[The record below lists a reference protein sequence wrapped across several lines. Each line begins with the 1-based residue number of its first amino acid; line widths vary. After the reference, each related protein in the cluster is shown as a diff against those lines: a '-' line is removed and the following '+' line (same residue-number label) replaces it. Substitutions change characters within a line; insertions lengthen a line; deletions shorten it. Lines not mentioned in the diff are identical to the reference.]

1 MGFTMKGLEVINIDY
16 GDNDATSA
24 KAIDAYLES
33 TQTYRDWLGLS
44 AIGHKC
50 PRYMWYQ
57 ARGMQNQTEPKQA
70 RLLRTFAFGNAIEDL
85 LALWLKGAGF
95 ELTCQQWKVKFTRG
109 DSVLQGSIDGK
120 ISGLLE
126 APATTH
132 LWECKSMKN
141 ASFNKLLKSGY
152 EAYDEKYRTQI
163 HCYAHGLGLSRIY
176 VTVLNKDTSQIYTE
190 RIRTDAEFAES
201 QLNRAFDIVELKH
214 PPDGSCPNSSW
225 YEAKWCDYR
234 EFCFGGR
241 RAVVQKKK
249 GDVPW

>member
-1 MGFTMKGLEVINIDY
+1 MINIDY
-16 GDNDATSA
+16 GDNYATSA
-24 KAIDAYLES
+24 KALDAYLES

-50 PRYMWYQ
+50 PRYLWYSSK
-57 ARGMQNQTEPKQA
+57 GFQNQTEPKPA
-70 RLLRTFAFGNAIEDL
+70 RLLRTFAFGNVIEDL

-132 LWECKSMKN
+132 LWEAKSMKN

-152 EAYDEKYRTQI
+152 EAYDEKYRTQC
-163 HCYAHGLGLSRIY
+163 HVYAHGLGLSRIFI
-176 VTVLNKDTSQIYTE
+176 TVLNKDTSEIYTE
-190 RIRTDAEFAES
+190 RIRTDAEFAEK
-201 QLNRAFDIVELKH
+201 QLNRAFDAIESKI
-214 PPDGSCPNSSW
+214 PPDRVCPNSSW
-225 YEAKWCDYR
+225 YEAKFCDFKDICWSGKR
-234 EFCFGGR
+234 FV
-241 RAVVQKKK
+241 AQKKK
-249 GDVPW
+249 GDLPW